1 MSYTEE
7 LGQTSRTR
15 VIDALKRSLEGE
27 LVDIAYAPSR
37 FNLNSEGHSKT
48 GVANH
53 SKEGHQHSK
62 YTSIRSANLD
72 PVEDAKYL
80 KFAENLARV
89 KSTLDD
95 KD

>member
-1 MSYTEE
+1 MSGTEE
-7 LGQTSRTR
+7 NGQTSKTR

-37 FNLNSEGHSKT
+37 TNVEGHSKT
-48 GVANH
+48 GVAYH
-53 SKEGHQHSK
+53 SKGGNDHSK
-62 YTSIRSANLD
+62 ATAVPSVNLD

-80 KFAENLARV
+80 KFAEDLARV

-95 KD
+95 RD